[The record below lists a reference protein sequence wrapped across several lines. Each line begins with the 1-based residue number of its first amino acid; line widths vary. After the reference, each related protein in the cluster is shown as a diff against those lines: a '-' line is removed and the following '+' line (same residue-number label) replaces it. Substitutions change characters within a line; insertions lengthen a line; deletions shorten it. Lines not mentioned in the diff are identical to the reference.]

1 MGICVVSILCVL
13 WKILRWIFVYQ
24 FLHWHVFWN
33 LLGMS
38 SGVEWP
44 RQMGLG
50 LTRWGTARLSSEAA
64 APSHVLTSSGRGSN
78 SPHPCQH
85 LLVSDFLIP
94 AVLVGVKWC
103 LTVVLVCVSL
113 IANDVEHLSLRVLS
127 ICVYYLETSILRSFA
142 LLFSQVSVFLITS
155 GRSCLDSPDA
165 SPLSEVWL
173 ANTSSDLVGCL
184 FTFLM
189 VLLDTQKF
197 LIWVKSSLS
206 LLLSCWLWFWCHWH
220 LFF

>member
-1 MGICVVSILCVL
+1 M
-13 WKILRWIFVYQ
+13 
-24 FLHWHVFWN
+24 
-33 LLGMS
+33 
-38 SGVEWP
+38 
-44 RQMGLG
+44 
-50 LTRWGTARLSSEAA
+50 
-64 APSHVLTSSGRGSN
+64 
-78 SPHPCQH
+78 
-85 LLVSDFLIP
+85 SDFLIP

-189 VLLDTQKF
+189 VTFEAQKF
-197 LIWVKSSLS
+197 LNYNEIQYLYFFFCHW
-206 LLLSCWLWFWCHWH
+206 CFWCHS
-220 LFF
+220 